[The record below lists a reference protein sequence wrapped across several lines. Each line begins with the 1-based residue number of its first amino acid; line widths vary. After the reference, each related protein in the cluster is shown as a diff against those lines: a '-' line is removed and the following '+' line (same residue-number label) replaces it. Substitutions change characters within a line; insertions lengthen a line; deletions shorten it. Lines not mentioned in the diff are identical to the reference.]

1 MIGDIMRQIQ
11 FLLLRNLSLFV
22 KNRKNVFLC
31 FFAISIIFGL
41 YAIFLRDFMIQSV
54 SVSGLD
60 LNAVKEFTDRLM
72 TSGLLIVVNTT
83 TCFGIMQLCVHDL
96 ETGIRRD
103 FMVAPI
109 QKSQLLLAYWFTSII
124 VSFLYTTIA
133 CFVIQMFLYQR
144 YDSLLNIQQ
153 QLQILLLILIS
164 SVINSELLLC
174 MISLIKDT
182 TTFATFGNL
191 YGMLAGFLAGTYL
204 PYHLYPVKLK
214 DILLYYPPTHLT
226 SLIRQIFLQSFQEEQ
241 FLLKHKELSESLFQI
256 YGVRLYNQGVMVEPR
271 QQLILIALSFACM
284 LLFLGI
290 IHRE

>member
-1 MIGDIMRQIQ
+1 MIGEFMRQIQ
-11 FLLLRNLSLFV
+11 FLLVRNLTLFV

-31 FFAISIIFGL
+31 FFAITIIFGL

-60 LNAVKEFTDRLM
+60 LNVVKEFTDRLM
-72 TSGLLIVVNTT
+72 TSGLLVVVNTT
-83 TCFGIMQLCVHDL
+83 TCFGIMQLCIHDL
-96 ETGIRRD
+96 ETGIQRD
-103 FMVAPI
+103 FLVAPI
-109 QKSQLLLAYWFTSII
+109 QKSQLLFAYWLTSII

-133 CFVIQMFLYQR
+133 CFGIELFLYQR
-144 YDSLLNIQQ
+144 YDSIFYVQQ

-164 SVINSELLLC
+164 SIINSELLLC
-174 MISLIKDT
+174 MISFIKDT

-214 DILLYYPPTHLT
+214 EILVYYPPTHLT

-241 FLLKHKELSESLFQI
+241 LVARHMEISETLFQI
-256 YGVRLYNQGVMVEPR
+256 YGVRLYNQGVMMEPR
-271 QQLILIALSFACM
+271 QQLILIVLSFACM
-284 LLFLGI
+284 LLLLGI
-290 IHRE
+290 IHNH